1 MLEFKIECNNLGI
14 IRFRANITDDL
25 KDNVMIKR
33 VLFDSKYIVSN
44 KKYPYLIPIKYFFPL
59 IKNLSKDLI
68 KIDKESIRCFFE
80 FSDEYEEQFFYAIK
94 ANAKYMKKWR
104 EEGCPKIFKV
114 TLTSDF
120 EIKKDIAFEKVW

>member
-14 IRFRANITDDL
+14 INFRANITDDL

-33 VLFDSKYIVSN
+33 VLFDSKYIASN

-68 KIDKESIRCFFE
+68 KIDKESVRYFFE
-80 FSDEYEEQFFYAIK
+80 FSDEYEEKFFYAIK

-104 EEGCPKIFKV
+104 EQGCPKIFKV
-114 TLTSDF
+114 TLTNDF